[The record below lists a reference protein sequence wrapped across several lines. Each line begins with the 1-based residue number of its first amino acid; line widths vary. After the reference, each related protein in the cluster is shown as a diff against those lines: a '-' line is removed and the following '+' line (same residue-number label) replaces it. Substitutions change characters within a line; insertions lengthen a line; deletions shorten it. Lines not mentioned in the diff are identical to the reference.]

1 MPALIEQARAELIKN
16 PTQAAAIA
24 QKMNLTYAKV
34 PAGAAGE
41 EIPGL
46 GVSSEFSSAIHALPK
61 GGITEVVQLDQSRLG
76 VAVVNDVLPQG
87 TQPLAKVQTQIK
99 DLLTAQKA
107 AKLAGDAATAFEAK
121 LTANGN
127 DFDKTVR
134 DTGAKVTTSAA
145 VDRQGTIDG
154 VGSMLSFG
162 DVFTLPVGGTTP
174 LRRMGQSAYAFKVIE
189 KQPADMALLPVQREK
204 IVAQLRES
212 KSLVRREL
220 FEDGLVEKLRSS
232 GDLKVNQDVLNS
244 LLASFGS

>member
-1 MPALIEQARAELIKN
+1 VA
-16 PTQAAAIA
+16 
-24 QKMNLTYAKV
+24 
-34 PAGAAGE
+34 AGAPGE

-46 GVSSEFSSAIHALPK
+46 GVSSEFSSAVHALAK
-61 GGITEVVQLDQSRLG
+61 GGISEVVQLDASRLG
-76 VAVVNDVLPQG
+76 IAVVNDVLPQG

-99 DLLTAQKA
+99 DLLAAQKA

-121 LTANGN
+121 LTANMN

-134 DTGAKVTTSAA
+134 ETGAKVTLSIP

-154 VGSMLSFG
+154 VGSMLTFG
-162 DVFTLPVGGTTP
+162 EVFDMPVGGTTP
-174 LRRMGQSAYAFKVIE
+174 LRRIGQTAYAFKVVE
-189 KQPADMALLPVQREK
+189 KLPADMALLPVQREK

-220 FEDGLVEKLRSS
+220 FEDGLVEKLRTS